1 MKGMLGRPIRS
12 AKRNVCRYGCC
23 LGHEKNG
30 AAETKV
36 CRAREKESLR
46 RELRQES

>member
-1 MKGMLGRPIRS
+1 MKGMLGWSIRS

-30 AAETKV
+30 AAKTKV
-36 CRAREKESLR
+36 CRQREKRSWKKTEAR
-46 RELRQES
+46 A